1 MRGVLEQALCAEDK
15 RVVLRGGSGHRGA
28 LQPDSFFTS
37 PISRPT
43 ATPPSP
49 TATSCCGDGRKG
61 ERSQDQEE
69 SHLTALWD
77 AADDGHLTLIQQLV
91 AEHGRDIL
99 TAQEPY
105 TGYTALQFAVWR
117 GHANVLEWLL
127 DQGFGIDAP
136 DKLGWTPLMF
146 AAFKSQTELAKMLL
160 DRGANIAGKFGRSA
174 TQLAQGEVRALLE
187 AHKRLR
193 AQQNIKPAART
204 PSSLPPPP
212 VQAEQDLSRPNLTHL
227 LLEEGEPVPCEDPP
241 LDLPQSLVADE
252 AQPLLQEASS
262 PTTVPMPLGLT
273 DLDLELILDG
283 GEEQDEERLRK
294 SRIRLLM
301 SSALRCKFVDVDL
314 PTDPFQQGL
323 QLATFFV
330 QLAGNCQKSAEQ
342 IADVDDNQWRV
353 LLNINDVC
361 SFQAASR
368 RRENEAS

>member
-1 MRGVLEQALCAEDK
+1 MCLRTGSLFCLTTRRHQKSRSLAGVK
-15 RVVLRGGSGHRGA
+15 
-28 LQPDSFFTS
+28 
-37 PISRPT
+37 
-43 ATPPSP
+43 
-49 TATSCCGDGRKG
+49 
-61 ERSQDQEE
+61 DQEE
-69 SHLTALWD
+69 SNLGRLWD
-77 AADDGHLTLIQQLV
+77 AVEEGDLALIQQLV
-91 AEHGRDIL
+91 AKHGQGIL
-99 TAQEPY
+99 AAQEPD
-105 TGYTALQFAVWR
+105 TGYTVIQFAVCR

-127 DQGFGIDAP
+127 DQGFYIDAP
-136 DKLGWTPLMF
+136 DRLGWTPLML
-146 AAFKSQTELAKMLL
+146 AAKEGHTELAKMLL

-301 SSALRCKFVDVDL
+301 SSALRCNFFDF
-314 PTDPFQQGL
+314 PTDPFQQEL
-323 QLATFFV
+323 PAATFFV
-330 QLAGNCQKSAEQ
+330 QLAGKCQKSA
-342 IADVDDNQWRV
+342 D
-353 LLNINDVC
+353 
-361 SFQAASR
+361 
-368 RRENEAS
+368 